1 MAYTLEELRA
11 AGQKALQA
19 YDAAVAAGDM
29 DEAKKI
35 SGSVSRIASQA
46 KMLEAQQAQQ
56 ARAERPAPLVETA
69 QALPPA
75 MLRGA
80 AETAGF
86 VSKALP
92 ALETGIQA
100 GGLKLF
106 EALGQPSVIPAGM
119 LKLLEDLGLPL
130 GKGKGDMQ
138 AAMPAAPTMQSQLPE
153 AMARLTRGYS
163 EQRAPADNVPAQYAE
178 TIGEFAGGALAF
190 PFGGPFRAA
199 KQAIVPALA
208 SESAGQV
215 AQTYAPEYES
225 QARLLAALGV
235 PVAQVAATP
244 ALRRM
249 AIGDPEEVRGYLA
262 GTKRPESVQTLKSAG
277 VEDISAGQQ
286 IGSEQLMR
294 LEGRVSPT
302 LKSQAQ
308 LTKAALREAGVTGD
322 VLATPSV
329 LNKRRNELGAVFDL
343 ADDAVVLPPSMQE
356 GSRMSMAV
364 NDAIQ
369 DVTVGKVPDRLVNI
383 ADKFINA
390 AAGRIQISANDLSK
404 LRTDLSKQLTR
415 FAKENDQVN
424 YKLAYDMNEIV
435 DDMIQRNVGASS
447 PELLEDLLK
456 ARKEYRSFLTAEN
469 AVNRAGSDASAG
481 IITPAALA
489 SAARK
494 REGVA
499 VRRGTGTDL
508 SEIASA
514 AEEVLLPLPTVMA
527 GGQRMIPSQVQS
539 ALELLPSMVA
549 RQQQGT
555 LPLPLV
561 PAMSAQLGE
570 KLARQTGGLLAI
582 D

>member
-19 YDAAVAAGDM
+19 YDAAVAAGNM

-56 ARAERPAPLVETA
+56 TRAERPAPLVETA

-80 AETAGF
+80 SETAGF

-100 GGLKLF
+100 GGLKLMQ
-106 EALGQPSVIPAGM
+106 ALGLAG
-119 LKLLEDLGLPL
+119 KEDV
-130 GKGKGDMQ
+130 Q

-163 EQRAPADNVPAQYAE
+163 EQRAPADNVPAQYME

-190 PFGGPFRAA
+190 PFGGPIRAA

-308 LTKAALREAGVTGD
+308 LTKASLREAGVTGD

-364 NDAIQ
+364 NDAMQ

-424 YKLAYDMNEIV
+424 YQLAYDMNEIV

-447 PELLEDLLK
+447 PELLDDLLK
-456 ARKEYRSFLTAEN
+456 ARKEYRSFLTVEN

-508 SEIASA
+508 SEIASS

-570 KLARQTGGLLAI
+570 KLARQAGGLLAI

>member
-1 MAYTLEELRA
+1 M
-11 AGQKALQA
+11 
-19 YDAAVAAGDM
+19 
-29 DEAKKI
+29 
-35 SGSVSRIASQA
+35 
-46 KMLEAQQAQQ
+46 
-56 ARAERPAPLVETA
+56 
-69 QALPPA
+69 
-75 MLRGA
+75 
-80 AETAGF
+80 
-86 VSKALP
+86 
-92 ALETGIQA
+92 
-100 GGLKLF
+100 
-106 EALGQPSVIPAGM
+106 
-119 LKLLEDLGLPL
+119 
-130 GKGKGDMQ
+130 
-138 AAMPAAPTMQSQLPE
+138 
-153 AMARLTRGYS
+153 
-163 EQRAPADNVPAQYAE
+163 E

-190 PFGGPFRAA
+190 PFGGPLRAA

-343 ADDAVVLPPSMQE
+343 ADDAIVLPPSMQE

-364 NDAIQ
+364 NDAMQ

-424 YKLAYDMNEIV
+424 YQLAYDMNEIV

-447 PELLEDLLK
+447 PELLDDLLK
-456 ARKEYRSFLTAEN
+456 ARKEYRSFLTVEN

-489 SAARK
+489 SASRK

-527 GGQRMIPSQVQS
+527 GGQRMIPRQVQS

-555 LPLPLV
+555 LALPLM

>member
-1 MAYTLEELRA
+1 VAYTLQELRT
-11 AGQKALQA
+11 AGQRALQA
-19 YDAAVAAGDM
+19 YDAAVAAGNM
-29 DEAKKI
+29 DEAEKI
-35 SGSVSRIASQA
+35 KGSVNRIASQA

-80 AETAGF
+80 SETAGF

-92 ALETGIQA
+92 ALQTGIQA
-100 GGLKLF
+100 GGLKLMQ
-106 EALGQPSVIPAGM
+106 ALGLAS
-119 LKLLEDLGLPL
+119 KEDV
-130 GKGKGDMQ
+130 Q

-163 EQRAPADNVPAQYAE
+163 EQRAPADNVPAQYME

-190 PFGGPFRAA
+190 PFGGPIRAA

-308 LTKAALREAGVTGD
+308 LTKASLREAGVTGD

-364 NDAIQ
+364 NDAMQ

-424 YKLAYDMNEIV
+424 YQLAYDMNEIV

-447 PELLEDLLK
+447 PELLDDLLK
-456 ARKEYRSFLTAEN
+456 ARKEYRSFLTVEN

-508 SEIASA
+508 SEIASS

>member
-56 ARAERPAPLVETA
+56 TRAERPAPLVETA

-80 AETAGF
+80 SETAGF

-100 GGLKLF
+100 GGLKLMQ
-106 EALGQPSVIPAGM
+106 ALGLAG
-119 LKLLEDLGLPL
+119 KEDV
-130 GKGKGDMQ
+130 Q

-190 PFGGPFRAA
+190 PFGGPLRAA

-364 NDAIQ
+364 NDAMQ

-424 YKLAYDMNEIV
+424 YQLAYDMNEIV
-435 DDMIQRNVGASS
+435 DDMIQRNVGTSS
-447 PELLEDLLK
+447 PELLDDLLK

-508 SEIASA
+508 SEIASS

>member
-92 ALETGIQA
+92 ALETGIQT
-100 GGLKLF
+100 GGLKLMQ
-106 EALGQPSVIPAGM
+106 ALGLAG
-119 LKLLEDLGLPL
+119 KEDV
-130 GKGKGDMQ
+130 Q

-424 YKLAYDMNEIV
+424 YQLAYDMNEIV

>member
-1 MAYTLEELRA
+1 MAYTLQELRT
-11 AGQKALQA
+11 AGQRALQA
-19 YDAAVAAGDM
+19 YDAAVAAGNM
-29 DEAKKI
+29 DEAEKI
-35 SGSVSRIASQA
+35 KGSVNRIASQA

-80 AETAGF
+80 SETAGF

-92 ALETGIQA
+92 ALQTGIQA
-100 GGLKLF
+100 GGLKLMQ
-106 EALGQPSVIPAGM
+106 ALGLAS
-119 LKLLEDLGLPL
+119 KEDV
-130 GKGKGDMQ
+130 Q

-163 EQRAPADNVPAQYAE
+163 EQRAPADNVPAQYME

-190 PFGGPFRAA
+190 PFGGPIRAA

-308 LTKAALREAGVTGD
+308 LTKASLREAGVTGD

-364 NDAIQ
+364 NDAMQ

-424 YKLAYDMNEIV
+424 YQLAYDMNEIV

-447 PELLEDLLK
+447 PELLDDLLK
-456 ARKEYRSFLTAEN
+456 ARKEYRSFLTVEN

-508 SEIASA
+508 SEIASS

>member
-1 MAYTLEELRA
+1 MAYTLQELRT
-11 AGQKALQA
+11 AGQRALQA
-19 YDAAVAAGDM
+19 YDAAVAAGNM
-29 DEAKKI
+29 DEAEKI
-35 SGSVSRIASQA
+35 KGSVNRIASQA

-80 AETAGF
+80 SETAGF

-92 ALETGIQA
+92 ALQTGIQA
-100 GGLKLF
+100 GGLKLMQ
-106 EALGQPSVIPAGM
+106 ALGLAS
-119 LKLLEDLGLPL
+119 KEDV
-130 GKGKGDMQ
+130 Q

-163 EQRAPADNVPAQYAE
+163 EQRAPADNVPAQYME

-190 PFGGPFRAA
+190 PFGGPIRAA

-302 LKSQAQ
+302 LKSQAR
-308 LTKAALREAGVTGD
+308 LTKASLREAGVTGD

-364 NDAIQ
+364 NDAMQ

-424 YKLAYDMNEIV
+424 YQLAYDMNEIV

-447 PELLEDLLK
+447 PELLDDLLK
-456 ARKEYRSFLTAEN
+456 ARKEYRSFLTVEN

-508 SEIASA
+508 SEIASS

>member
-1 MAYTLEELRA
+1 MAYTLEELRS

-19 YDAAVAAGDM
+19 YDAAVAAGNM

-46 KMLEAQQAQQ
+46 RMLEAQQAQQ
-56 ARAERPAPLVETA
+56 TRAERPAPLVETA

-100 GGLKLF
+100 GGLKLMQ
-106 EALGQPSVIPAGM
+106 ALGLAG
-119 LKLLEDLGLPL
+119 KEDV
-130 GKGKGDMQ
+130 Q

-163 EQRAPADNVPAQYAE
+163 EQRAPADNVPAQYME

-190 PFGGPFRAA
+190 PFGGPIRAA

-308 LTKAALREAGVTGD
+308 LTKASLREAGVTGD

-364 NDAIQ
+364 NDAMQ

-424 YKLAYDMNEIV
+424 YQLAYDMNEIV

-447 PELLEDLLK
+447 PELLDDLLK
-456 ARKEYRSFLTAEN
+456 ARKEYRSFLTVEN

-508 SEIASA
+508 SEIASS

-570 KLARQTGGLLAI
+570 KLARQAGGLLAI

>member
-1 MAYTLEELRA
+1 MAYTLQELRT
-11 AGQKALQA
+11 AGQRALQA
-19 YDAAVAAGDM
+19 YDAAVAAGNM
-29 DEAKKI
+29 DEAEKI
-35 SGSVSRIASQA
+35 KGSVNRIASQA

-80 AETAGF
+80 SETAGF

-100 GGLKLF
+100 GGLKLMQ
-106 EALGQPSVIPAGM
+106 ALGLAS
-119 LKLLEDLGLPL
+119 KEDV
-130 GKGKGDMQ
+130 Q

-163 EQRAPADNVPAQYAE
+163 EQRAPADNVPAQYME

-190 PFGGPFRAA
+190 PFGGPIRAA

-308 LTKAALREAGVTGD
+308 LTKASLREAGVTGD

-364 NDAIQ
+364 NDAMQ

-424 YKLAYDMNEIV
+424 YQLAYDMNEIV

-447 PELLEDLLK
+447 PELLDDLLK
-456 ARKEYRSFLTAEN
+456 ARKEYRSFLTVEN

-508 SEIASA
+508 SEIASS

>member
-1 MAYTLEELRA
+1 VAYTLEELRS

-19 YDAAVAAGDM
+19 YDAAVAAGNM

-46 KMLEAQQAQQ
+46 RMLEAQQAQQ
-56 ARAERPAPLVETA
+56 TRAERPAPLVETA

-100 GGLKLF
+100 GGLKLMQ
-106 EALGQPSVIPAGM
+106 ALGLAG
-119 LKLLEDLGLPL
+119 KEDV
-130 GKGKGDMQ
+130 Q

-163 EQRAPADNVPAQYAE
+163 EQRAPADNVPAQYME

-190 PFGGPFRAA
+190 PFGGPIRAA

-308 LTKAALREAGVTGD
+308 LTKASLREAGVTGD

-364 NDAIQ
+364 NDAMQ

-424 YKLAYDMNEIV
+424 YQLAYDMNEIV

-447 PELLEDLLK
+447 PELLDDLLK
-456 ARKEYRSFLTAEN
+456 ARKEYRSFLTVEN

-508 SEIASA
+508 SEIASS

-570 KLARQTGGLLAI
+570 KLARQAGGLLAI

>member
-19 YDAAVAAGDM
+19 YDAAVAAGNM

-56 ARAERPAPLVETA
+56 TRAERPAPLVETA

-80 AETAGF
+80 SETAGF

-100 GGLKLF
+100 GGLKLMQ
-106 EALGQPSVIPAGM
+106 ALGLAG
-119 LKLLEDLGLPL
+119 KEDV
-130 GKGKGDMQ
+130 Q

-190 PFGGPFRAA
+190 PFGGPLRAA

-215 AQTYAPEYES
+215 AQAYAPEYES

-364 NDAIQ
+364 NDAMQ

-424 YKLAYDMNEIV
+424 YQLAYDMNEIV
-435 DDMIQRNVGASS
+435 DDMIQRNVGTSS
-447 PELLEDLLK
+447 PELLDDLLK

-570 KLARQTGGLLAI
+570 KLARQAGGLLAI

>member
-1 MAYTLEELRA
+1 VAYTLQELRA

-19 YDAAVAAGDM
+19 YDAAVAAGNM

-56 ARAERPAPLVETA
+56 TRAERPAPLVETA

-80 AETAGF
+80 SETAGF

-100 GGLKLF
+100 GGLKLMQ
-106 EALGQPSVIPAGM
+106 ALGLAG
-119 LKLLEDLGLPL
+119 KEDV
-130 GKGKGDMQ
+130 Q

-153 AMARLTRGYS
+153 AMARYS
-163 EQRAPADNVPAQYAE
+163 EQRAPADNVPAQYME

-190 PFGGPFRAA
+190 PFGGPIRAA

-249 AIGDPEEVRGYLA
+249 AIGDPEEVKGYLA

-286 IGSEQLMR
+286 IGSEHLMR
-294 LEGRVSPT
+294 LEGRFDPT

-356 GSRMSMAV
+356 GGRMSMAV
-364 NDAIQ
+364 DNALQ
-369 DVTVGKVPDRLVNI
+369 DITAGKVPDRLVNI

-390 AAGRIQISANDLSK
+390 AAGRARISANDLSK
-404 LRTDLSKQLTR
+404 LRTDLSDQIAR

-456 ARKEYRSFLTAEN
+456 ARKEYRSFLTIEN

-508 SEIASA
+508 SKIASS
-514 AEEVLLPLPTVMA
+514 AEEALKPLPSVRSGGRRTLDDKSLSMA
-527 GGQRMIPSQVQS
+527 QDIL
-539 ALELLPSMVA
+539 ASMVA
-549 RQQQGT
+549 RQQQRT

-570 KLARQTGGLLAI
+570 KLARQAGGLLAI

>member
-19 YDAAVAAGDM
+19 YDAAVAAGNM

-56 ARAERPAPLVETA
+56 TRAERPAPLVETA

-80 AETAGF
+80 SETAGF

-100 GGLKLF
+100 GGLKLMQ
-106 EALGQPSVIPAGM
+106 ALGLAG
-119 LKLLEDLGLPL
+119 KEDV
-130 GKGKGDMQ
+130 Q
-138 AAMPAAPTMQSQLPE
+138 AAIPAAPTMQSQLPE

-190 PFGGPFRAA
+190 PFGGPLRAA

-215 AQTYAPEYES
+215 AQAYAPEYES

-294 LEGRVSPT
+294 LEGRFDPT

-343 ADDAVVLPPSMQE
+343 ADDAIVLPPSMQE

-364 NDAIQ
+364 NDAMQ
-369 DVTVGKVPDRLVNI
+369 DLTVGKVPDRLVNI

-390 AAGRIQISANDLSK
+390 AAGRIQISAGDLSK
-404 LRTDLSKQLTR
+404 LRKDLSDQIAR
-415 FAKENDQVN
+415 FAKEPDPVN

-456 ARKEYRSFLTAEN
+456 ARKEYRSFLTIEN

-508 SEIASA
+508 SKIASS
-514 AEEVLLPLPTVMA
+514 AEEVLKPLPPVMS
-527 GGQRMIPSQVQS
+527 GGRRTLDSKSLSMAQDIL
-539 ALELLPSMVA
+539 ASMVA
-549 RQQQGT
+549 RQQQRT

-570 KLARQTGGLLAI
+570 KLARQAGGLLAI

>member
-19 YDAAVAAGDM
+19 YDAAVAAGNM

-56 ARAERPAPLVETA
+56 TRAERPAPLVETA

-80 AETAGF
+80 SETAGF

-100 GGLKLF
+100 GGLKLMQ
-106 EALGQPSVIPAGM
+106 ALGLAG
-119 LKLLEDLGLPL
+119 KEDV
-130 GKGKGDMQ
+130 Q

-190 PFGGPFRAA
+190 PFGGPLSAA

-294 LEGRVSPT
+294 LEGRFDPT

-343 ADDAVVLPPSMQE
+343 ADDAIVLPPSMQE

-364 NDAIQ
+364 NDAMQ
-369 DVTVGKVPDRLVNI
+369 DLTVGKVPDRLVNI

-390 AAGRIQISANDLSK
+390 AAGRIQISAGDLSK
-404 LRTDLSKQLTR
+404 LRKDLSDQIAR
-415 FAKENDQVN
+415 FAKEPDPVN

-456 ARKEYRSFLTAEN
+456 ARKEYRSFLTIEN

-508 SEIASA
+508 SKIASS
-514 AEEVLLPLPTVMA
+514 AEEVLKPLPPVMS
-527 GGQRMIPSQVQS
+527 GGRRTLDSKSLSMAQDIL
-539 ALELLPSMVA
+539 ASMVA
-549 RQQQGT
+549 RQQQRT

-570 KLARQTGGLLAI
+570 KLARQAGGLLAI

>member
-1 MAYTLEELRA
+1 VAYTLEELRA

-19 YDAAVAAGDM
+19 YDAAVAAGNM

-56 ARAERPAPLVETA
+56 TRAERPAPLVETA

-80 AETAGF
+80 SETAGF

-100 GGLKLF
+100 GGLKLMQ
-106 EALGQPSVIPAGM
+106 ALGLAG
-119 LKLLEDLGLPL
+119 KEDV
-130 GKGKGDMQ
+130 Q

-190 PFGGPFRAA
+190 PFGGPLRAA

-215 AQTYAPEYES
+215 AQAYAPEYES

-364 NDAIQ
+364 NDAMQ

-424 YKLAYDMNEIV
+424 YQLAYDMNEIV
-435 DDMIQRNVGASS
+435 DDMIQRNVGTSS
-447 PELLEDLLK
+447 PELLDDLLK

-570 KLARQTGGLLAI
+570 KLARQAGGLLAI

>member
-100 GGLKLF
+100 GGLKLMQ
-106 EALGQPSVIPAGM
+106 ALGLAG
-119 LKLLEDLGLPL
+119 KEDV
-130 GKGKGDMQ
+130 Q

-447 PELLEDLLK
+447 PELLDDLLK

-555 LPLPLV
+555 LALPLM